1 VKRLPTWLLLG
12 LFLGYATVF
21 VRLPTSGYS
30 LRPVFDPL
38 APRPRIVQQM
48 IVAEQFAQALPLVV
62 ELRRSFPN
70 EPQIIAWL
78 AMIHRELSTPRA
90 EASAWEDYVRVSRTP
105 AIACP
110 ALPEAYARLG
120 DEQQAL
126 AAYERCVA
134 FDPREPDRLLDLA
147 NAYRRSNLT
156 SAALELY
163 RQAASLDPY
172 NRALAQ
178 QLSSVR
184 EGRP

>member
-21 VRLPTSGYS
+21 IRLPTSGYG
-30 LRPVFDPL
+30 LHPAFDPL
-38 APRPRIVQQM
+38 APRPRIVEQM
-48 IVAEQFAQALPLVV
+48 IVAKQFARALPLVV
-62 ELRRSFPN
+62 ELRRTFPS

-78 AMIHRELSTPRA
+78 AMIHRGLSAPRA
-90 EASAWEDYVRVSRTP
+90 EASAWEDYVRISGTP
-105 AIACP
+105 AVACP

-120 DEQQAL
+120 DERQAL

-134 FDPREPDRLLDLA
+134 FDPREPDRLFDLA

-172 NRALAQ
+172 NPALSQ
-178 QLSSVR
+178 QLSSVS

>member
-1 VKRLPTWLLLG
+1 MKRLPTWLLLG

-21 VRLPTSGYS
+21 IRLPASGFG

-38 APRPRIVQQM
+38 APRPRLVEQL
-48 IVAEQFAQALPLVV
+48 IVAKQFEQALPLVV
-62 ELRRSFPN
+62 DLHRTFPR
-70 EPQIIAWL
+70 EPQVIAWL
-78 AMIHRELSTPRA
+78 AIIHSKLGSTEE
-90 EASAWEDYVRVSRTP
+90 EATAWENYVRISRTP

-126 AAYERCVA
+126 AAYERCVT
-134 FDPREPDRLLDLA
+134 FDPQDPDRLFDLA
-147 NAYRRSNLT
+147 NAYRRSNRT

-163 RQAASLDPY
+163 RQAVSLDPY
-172 NRALAQ
+172 NPVLSER
-178 QLSSVR
+178 LSSLS

>member
-172 NRALAQ
+172 NPELAQ

-184 EGRP
+184 EGRR